1 MIQTKVI
8 PFRMAADGVY
18 EVTAAD
24 LFCGAGGTS
33 TGLVEAIEELE
44 KEFGVKI
51 RLDLIA
57 VNHWD
62 VAIATHSANH
72 KFAHHKCDSLTGVN
86 PEEVIPGHLDLLV
99 ASPECTHHS
108 NARGGKPMNDQS
120 RSSGDDVVR
129 WIRIKRPSMVI
140 IENVREYR
148 TWGPLGKD
156 GRPLKKRKG
165 EYFQKFLADIRA
177 LGYQTEDRL
186 LCCADYACPTTRTRL
201 FVYCKRT
208 QWTAPISW
216 PAPSHA
222 KASKDPMLVGALP
235 KWLTAR
241 DHVIDWTDHGQSI
254 FNRKRPL
261 SPNTMRR
268 IEAGLKKFSGIDLG
282 GYLVKLYGTS
292 DAASTEQP
300 VPTVTGG
307 GNHIGL
313 AVPVP
318 VSSFQIRTDCGGGKT
333 AGYRGID
340 DPVATVT
347 STGGPGIVEPQS
359 FILPKEGVHGG
370 NLPRSVDAP
379 AQTVV
384 PHHGLGYMIEP
395 SFIVP
400 QFSEAP
406 AKSTDEPVGTITTTS
421 RGIGLAQPSF
431 LLGQQTPAA
440 PRSTDEPVPTVSGRG
455 AISKIEPFFTEFHTE
470 GSGEASR
477 VRSTDEP
484 LPTVTANG
492 KHFSVAAPYM
502 VAHFGEREG
511 QEPRTHSVDDPVPA
525 VTSRGAAELAVP
537 YITEYHATQDGKE
550 RVRPVEEPLPT
561 LDCSNRFG
569 LAEPQFMLSAGGPEV
584 AARSVEEPAH
594 TVLTRD
600 HIAFAA
606 PFIAGAGG
614 PTGSGHP
621 QSVEEPLKTVIGVNH
636 RAVIVP
642 VTHPDK
648 PGTDPASRTRSV
660 DQPLQT
666 ITTARRGEI
675 GVAQAFLVQYNG
687 TAETASVDEPLKT
700 LTGKPRFA
708 LLVTFTN
715 GEKILLDILFR
726 MLRVRELARAQSFS
740 DLYQFIGKTED
751 VVKQIGNAVPPKMSK
766 ALCKTAL
773 IQCFWRTA

>member
-1 MIQTKVI
+1 MTTATKAP
-8 PFRMAADGVY
+8 PFRRAADGVY

-33 TGLVEAIEELE
+33 TGLVEAVEELE
-44 KEFGVKI
+44 REYGVKI
-51 RLDLIA
+51 RLDLVA

-72 KFAHHKCDSLTGVN
+72 KFAHHKCSGLTGVD
-86 PEEVIPGHLDLLV
+86 PRSVIPGYLDLLV

-120 RSSGDDVVR
+120 RSSGADVVR
-129 WIRIKRPSMVI
+129 WIRELRPSMVI

-148 TWGPLGKD
+148 TWGPLGVN
-156 GRPLKKRKG
+156 GRPLKSRKG
-165 EYFQKFLADIRA
+165 EYFQQFLADIRA
-177 LGYQTEDRL
+177 LGYATEDRL

-208 QWTAPISW
+208 KWTAPIEW
-216 PAPSHA
+216 PAASHA

-292 DAASTEQP
+292 DASSADQP

-313 AVPVP
+313 AQPFIIPQHSSNEARDVDRPAPV
-318 VSSFQIRTDCGGGKT
+318 V
-333 AGYRGID
+333 
-340 DPVATVT
+340 
-347 STGGPGIVEPQS
+347 
-359 FILPKEGVHGG
+359 
-370 NLPRSVDAP
+370 
-379 AQTVV
+379 
-384 PHHGLGYMIEP
+384 
-395 SFIVP
+395 
-400 QFSEAP
+400 
-406 AKSTDEPVGTITTTS
+406 TTTS
-421 RGIGLAQPSF
+421 RGVGLAQPSF

-440 PRSTDEPVPTVSGRG
+440 PRSTDEPVPTVSGKG
-455 AISKIEPFFTEFHTE
+455 AISKIEPFMTEFHTAAP
-470 GSGEASR
+470 GEPER
-477 VRSTDEP
+477 VRGVDEP

-492 KHFSVAAPYM
+492 KHFGAVQPFM

-511 QEPRTHSVDDPVPA
+511 QEPRTHSVDEPAPV

-537 YITEYHATQDGKE
+537 FVTEYHATQEGGNE
-550 RVRPVEEPLPT
+550 RVRAVEEPLPT
-561 LDCSNRFG
+561 LDCANRFG
-569 LAEPQFMLSAGGPEV
+569 LTEPFMMSAGGPEV
-584 AARSVEEPAH
+584 GPRSVEEPAH

-600 HIAFAA
+600 HIGVAA

-614 PTGSGHP
+614 PVGMGKP
-621 QSVEEPLKTVIGVNH
+621 QSVDEPLKTVIGENH

-642 VTHPDK
+642 VTHPDQ
-648 PGTDPASRTRSV
+648 PGADPAARARSV
-660 DQPLQT
+660 DEPLPT
-666 ITTARRGEI
+666 ITGAHRGEI
-675 GVAQAFLVQYNG
+675 GVARAFLVQYQG
-687 TAETASVDEPLKT
+687 SSDVQSIDAPIPT
-700 LTGKPRFA
+700 LTTKPKFA

-715 GEKILLDILFR
+715 GEKVLLDILFR
-726 MLRVRELARAQSFS
+726 MLRVRELARAQSFP
-740 DLYQFIGKTED
+740 DDYQFIGKTED

-766 ALCKTAL
+766 ALCKTAI
-773 IQCFWRTA
+773 IQCPWSPQ